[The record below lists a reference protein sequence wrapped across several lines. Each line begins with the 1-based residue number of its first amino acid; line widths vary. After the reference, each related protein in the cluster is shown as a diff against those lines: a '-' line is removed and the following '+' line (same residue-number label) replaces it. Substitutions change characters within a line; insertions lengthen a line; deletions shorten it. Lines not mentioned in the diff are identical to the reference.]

1 MTEQAIVE
9 RTELAVLKRL
19 EDRALSYPAQA
30 AVLAVFDAQSY
41 LTAGDF
47 LARIKELRRE
57 VDAHHQPIIDAA
69 HRAHK
74 AAVDAKRRLDSPLAQ
89 AEAIIS
95 QKRTVYR
102 QEEMGRRLE
111 EERRLQAEA
120 KRKAD
125 EEARQRA
132 EEAQIQAAIEAE
144 DNGDAVAA
152 REILAAPVIPGPVYV
167 PLVILPKQAPKTEGL
182 SLRKNWK
189 FRISSPEKLP
199 DEYWIPD
206 EMKIGQV
213 VRAMKDQANIPGVEV
228 YCEESE
234 GRTGRG

>member
-9 RTELAVLKRL
+9 RMEFNILQRL
-19 EDRALSYPAQA
+19 EERALSYPAQA
-30 AVLAVFDAQSY
+30 AALSVFDAQSY
-41 LTAGDF
+41 LNAGDF
-47 LARIKELRRE
+47 LAGIKELRRE
-57 VDAHHQPIIDAA
+57 VEVHHQPIINAA
-69 HRAHK
+69 HGAHR

-102 QEEMGRRLE
+102 QEETGRRLE

-120 KRKAD
+120 KRQAE
-125 EEARQRA
+125 EEARKQT

-152 REILAAPVIPGPVYV
+152 REILSAPVVAGPVLV
-167 PLVILPKQAPKTEGL
+167 PVVVLQKQVPKTAGL
-182 SLRKNWK
+182 SIRTNWK
-189 FRISSPEKLP
+189 FRISSLENLP

-206 EMKIGQV
+206 EIKIGQV
-213 VRAMKDQANIPGVEV
+213 VRAMKDQTRIPGVEV
-228 YCEESE
+228 YSEESE